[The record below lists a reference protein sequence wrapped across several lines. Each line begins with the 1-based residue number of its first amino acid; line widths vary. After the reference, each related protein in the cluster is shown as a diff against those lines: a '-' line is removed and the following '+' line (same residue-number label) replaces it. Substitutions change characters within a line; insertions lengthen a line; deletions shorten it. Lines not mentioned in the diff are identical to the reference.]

1 MLKTWLK
8 MLGSVVTLGL
18 LMAAPLPLFA
28 ETVEPGAQGEVAA
41 DTSFRPKPHGFKFEN
56 WGGGENPQGDLTA
69 DDARCLFGDQVCA
82 RIKDGKCEPTPAAKT
97 WIKAMNKS
105 MAGGHCEGMAALSA
119 AFFAGT
125 ENAQDYG
132 AKTAFDLETSN
143 APVMQAI
150 STYFVTQGIEPVA
163 SKTAATRDLT
173 LKEIVDTLTSAMKT
187 PDEIYTLG
195 IYGADGGHAITPYAV
210 EDLGK
215 GNYRIY
221 VYDNNYPG
229 AGNYVAIDL
238 NADTWSYAGAALNPS
253 EKASPWTGNSGSMDL
268 TRLDWRYEPLICPFC
283 DNPKPVNQLQGCL
296 AGKAPQTTPQKPPA
310 KPTQTPTVED
320 AILVYTDADCDGL
333 LITDKKTSKQLR
345 SVHNKIESQIPGA
358 FLMALRGTPGCFAK
372 LPASGNYE
380 FSLVG
385 QPEQPKKPVDI
396 TFTRPGMVYDVSD
409 ITISEANQNTFQ
421 ISEETFVY
429 TPAEGSKP
437 TVTVALDN
445 DEGKDEMYVITD
457 LTLRDGHSFTVGE
470 NKDGQFM
477 LSSDDPEQEP
487 FDMEIITSDEEGDT
501 EHDYEDVALPE
512 DGEATFDLD
521 DEGNPTMDIED
532 DTDDGSDNADEEVTD
547 DEADD
552 DGSDTAD
559 EEVTEDNAD
568 DDGSDTADE
577 EVTDDNADDDGSDT
591 ADEEVTDDNADDDGS
606 DNADEEVTDDNAD
619 DDGSDNTDEEVTD
632 DNADDDG
639 SDNTDEEV
647 TDDNDDDNGKDDTA
661 GEEVTDDGND
671 DGSNDSSDDAS
682 DDGDDSGADD
692 SSSDDGGDDGGSD
705 GE

>member
-18 LMAAPLPLFA
+18 LMAVPLFA
-28 ETVEPGAQGEVAA
+28 ETVEPGKDGKVAA
-41 DTSFRPKPHGFKFEN
+41 DTEFRPKPHGFKFEN

-97 WIKAMNKS
+97 WVKAMNKS
-105 MAGGHCEGMAALSA
+105 MTGGHCEGMAALSA
-119 AFFAGT
+119 AFFAGA

-143 APVMQAI
+143 APVMRAI

-173 LKEIVDTLTSAMKT
+173 LKEIVDTLTNAMKT

-229 AGNYVAIDL
+229 AGNYVEVDL

-296 AGKAPQTTPQKPPA
+296 AGKAPQTTPQKP
-310 KPTQTPTVED
+310 TQTPESQTPIVED

-380 FSLVG
+380 FSLIG

-409 ITISEANQNTFQ
+409 ITLSEANQNTFQ

-477 LSSDDPEQEP
+477 LSSDDPDQEP

-521 DEGNPTMDIED
+521 DEGNPTMDID
-532 DTDDGSDNADEEVTD
+532 DAEDDGSDNADEEVTD
-547 DEADD
+547 DDTED
-552 DGSDTAD
+552 DGSDK
-559 EEVTEDNAD
+559 
-568 DDGSDTADE
+568 ADE
-577 EVTDDNADDDGSDT
+577 EVTDDDT
-591 ADEEVTDDNADDDGS
+591 EDDGS
-606 DNADEEVTDDNAD
+606 DNADEEVTDDDAE
-619 DDGSDNTDEEVTD
+619 DDGSDNADEEVTD
-632 DNADDDG
+632 DDAEDDG
-639 SDNTDEEV
+639 SDD
-647 TDDNDDDNGKDDTA
+647 A
-661 GEEVTDDGND
+661 A
-671 DGSNDSSDDAS
+671 DDAS
-682 DDGDDSGADD
+682 DDSSDGSGSDDDGDDSSDDSSDDSGDSGADD
-692 SSSDDGGDDGGSD
+692 SSSDDGGDDGGND